1 MTQPN
6 TVSPRTYAPQD
17 RLYVWAMLN
26 PGAPTLVGELGLSQL
41 VSDCATFTYAPQ
53 WWNFA
58 LSEDRAPRLTECAT
72 GPLRLQHRLSAL
84 DPRLRQSLLGEGLRF
99 CGHNRALVFKTHLRR
114 VWEVAPT
121 D

>member
-1 MTQPN
+1 MSVGKGLPPCPMREDTGAEAVVAGTALALVAARTCDLPP
-6 TVSPRTYAPQD
+6 PRNAIRRFGIHIQQIAN
-17 RLYVWAMLN
+17 RIA
-26 PGAPTLVGELGLSQL
+26 Q
-41 VSDCATFTYAPQ
+41 
-53 WWNFA
+53 
-58 LSEDRAPRLTECAT
+58 LTECAA
-72 GPLRLQHRLSAL
+72 GPLLLQHRLSAL